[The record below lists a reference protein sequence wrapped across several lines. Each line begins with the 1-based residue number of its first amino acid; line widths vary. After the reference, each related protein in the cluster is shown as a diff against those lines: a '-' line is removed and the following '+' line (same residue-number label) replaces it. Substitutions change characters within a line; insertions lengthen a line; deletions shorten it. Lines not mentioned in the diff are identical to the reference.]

1 MRRLNNPVLLGAISM
16 FTATACLLWA
26 QRVFAQQ
33 VVQPS
38 NPAPTKAQDEAVF
51 TSDTNLVVLY
61 ASVLDKSGKLITNLP
76 QSAFKVYENG
86 VEQPIKIFRREDV
99 PVSMGI
105 IIDNS
110 GSMRDKRAKV
120 AAASLALVKAS
131 NPDDEVFIVNFNDE
145 AYLDQ
150 PFTSNIKK
158 LEEAL
163 DRLDSRGGTAMR
175 DAISMSIDY
184 VKEHAK
190 REKKVLVVVTDGND
204 NTSVVTLEQLVQK
217 AQRSEVL
224 IYSIGLLSEEE
235 PRDARQAKKAL
246 KLLTGNSGGL
256 DYYPKD
262 VTEIDKVTPQI
273 AHEIRSQYVMAYLP
287 TNTAMDGTFRKISVV
302 LNGYRGT
309 VRTRNGYYANAGGAK
324 SGSGSK

>member
-1 MRRLNNPVLLGAISM
+1 MRRLNNPVFLGAISM
-16 FTATACLLWA
+16 FAAAASLLWA
-26 QRVFAQQ
+26 QHLFAQQ
-33 VVQPS
+33 AVQPS
-38 NPAPTKAQDEAVF
+38 NPTPKPQDEAVF

-145 AYLDQ
+145 PYLDQ
-150 PFTSNIKK
+150 PFTNNAKK

-175 DAISMSIDY
+175 DAISLSIDY
-184 VKEHAK
+184 AKEKAK

-224 IYSIGLLSEEE
+224 IYAVGLLSEEE

-262 VTEIDKVTPQI
+262 VAEIDKITPQI
-273 AHEIRSQYVMAYLP
+273 AHEIRSQYVLAYLP

-309 VRTRNGYYANAGGAK
+309 VRTRNGYYANAP
-324 SGSGSK
+324 GSKTGGSK

>member
-1 MRRLNNPVLLGAISM
+1 MRRLNNPVFLGAISM
-16 FTATACLLWA
+16 VAATLCLPWA
-26 QRVFAQQ
+26 QHLFAQQ
-33 VVQPS
+33 AVQPS
-38 NPAPTKAQDEAVF
+38 NPPPKAQDEAVF

-145 AYLDQ
+145 PYLDQ
-150 PFTSNIKK
+150 PFTNNTKK

-175 DAISMSIDY
+175 DAISLSIDY
-184 VKEHAK
+184 AKEKAK

-224 IYSIGLLSEEE
+224 IYAVGLLSEEE

-262 VTEIDKVTPQI
+262 VAEIDKITPQI
-273 AHEIRSQYVMAYLP
+273 AHEIRSQYVLAYLP
-287 TNTAMDGTFRKISVV
+287 TNTAMDGTFRKINVV

-324 SGSGSK
+324 NGGSK